1 MVLLHGQAMRC
12 YQYVMAS
19 DQANLHSDEAM
30 YVSVID
36 FQWYCVFNSLVI
48 RHLIMITCISYEI
61 IFTIYLP
68 KLINIAPV

>member
-1 MVLLHGQAMRC
+1 MVLLHGQAMGC

-36 FQWYCVFNSLVI
+36 FQWYCTQRNGFQ
-48 RHLIMITCISYEI
+48 
-61 IFTIYLP
+61 
-68 KLINIAPV
+68 